1 MHRARRVGGRAERG
15 KHGRMTD
22 ETPERRDTADSPQTD
37 PVQHLARD
45 LAEQQE
51 EPERRGTA
59 APPEVIAE
67 VADEMGE
74 AGH

>member
-1 MHRARRVGGRAERG
+1 
-15 KHGRMTD
+15 MTD
-22 ETPERRDTADSPQTD
+22 ETPDRRDAADPSQSN
-37 PVQHLARD
+37 PVQDLARD

-51 EPERRGTA
+51 DPERRGEQ